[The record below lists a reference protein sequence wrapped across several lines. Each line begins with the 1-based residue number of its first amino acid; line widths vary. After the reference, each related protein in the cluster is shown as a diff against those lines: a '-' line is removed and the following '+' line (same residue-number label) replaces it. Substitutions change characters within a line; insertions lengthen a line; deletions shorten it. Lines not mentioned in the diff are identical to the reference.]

1 MSFISWQYLIFLPIV
16 FLLYWRLSG
25 KKRLLLLLA
34 ASYLFYAGWDV
45 RFLALVMATTVIDFL
60 CALSIDGERTPSRW
74 VLLLALAPAAWT
86 AGVSS
91 VAAGQP
97 HLPPGHGPGRGPG
110 APLVCGPRA
119 AVGLGRERGAAAIF
133 SSSASACVSPSS
145 DFSNISASS
154 SNRPGRSFKPRV

>member
-60 CALSIDGERTPSRW
+60 CALSIDGEKTPPRK

-86 AGVSS
+86 AVCHLLLPGSGISPGVMGL
-91 VAAGQP
+91 AAALGLLLFAA
-97 HLPPGHGPGRGPG
+97 HELLWAW
-110 APLVCGPRA
+110 APLNLSLTGCR
-119 AVGLGRERGAAAIF
+119 
-133 SSSASACVSPSS
+133 
-145 DFSNISASS
+145 
-154 SNRPGRSFKPRV
+154 